1 MTDCRQAEL
10 FLCLIKWAR
19 MHGLWEE
26 MVSSVFSPY
35 MGLEK
40 YLYCHVWQRWIYSQF
55 IPVLAAQLCF
65 YSHLLMAF
73 PHLRS
78 HTQIWQSA
86 EKLMVDFK
94 ILMLFNALGNVV
106 QWSCHAG
113 SASYQTGALGMFS
126 KWYFYLVLAGGLRA
140 TSVQCIWPWCWGLH
154 QHKNCHF
161 QLQPNQKLQWE
172 DLSSPDFFRV
182 MC

>member
-1 MTDCRQAEL
+1 MDCERKW
-10 FLCLIKWAR
+10 CLVSSHHIWGWRSIYIVMYGKD
-19 MHGLWEE
+19 GFIPSSFQSLQL
-26 MVSSVFSPY
+26 SSVFI
-35 MGLEK
+35 
-40 YLYCHVWQRWIYSQF
+40 HTYSW
-55 IPVLAAQLCF
+55 
-65 YSHLLMAF
+65 
-73 PHLRS
+73 RS
-78 HTQIWQSA
+78 HTCAVTHKSA

-161 QLQPNQKLQWE
+161 QSQPNQKLQWE